1 MLERLV
7 ARALIGFIRVL
18 TGAQAYWRDCRPT
31 AALRIYYAN
40 HASHGDF
47 VLLWASLPPW
57 LRRRTRPV
65 AGADYWNRDALRRYV
80 GGRVFRA
87 VLIDRERREGSPDPI
102 AQMGE
107 ALDAG
112 DSLILFPEGTRNVT
126 DAVLLPFKSGL
137 YHLATRCPQ
146 AELVP
151 VWMNNLSRVMPKGEL
166 LPLPLLCTVTFGPPL
181 RLAAGEDKAAFL
193 ARARDALLALR
204 PVDPEADTPS
214 DTAPFDALHPLDP
227 DPVGHDPVGH
237 DPLGQASAT
246 PSATPAASA
255 GESA

>member
-7 ARALIGFIRVL
+7 ARALIGFIRLL
-18 TGAQAYWRDCRPT
+18 TGAQAYWRDVRPT
-31 AALRIYYAN
+31 ASLRLYYAN

-102 AQMGE
+102 AQMAD
-107 ALDAG
+107 ALAAG

-126 DAVLLPFKSGL
+126 DAPLLPFKSGL
-137 YHLATRCPQ
+137 YHLAARCPQ
-146 AELVP
+146 VELVP
-151 VWMNNLSRVMPKGEL
+151 VWMNNLARVMPKGQL
-166 LPLPLLCTVTFGPPL
+166 LPLPLLCTVTFGAPL
-181 RLAAGEDKAAFL
+181 RLGDGEDKAAFL
-193 ARARDALLALR
+193 ERARNALLALR
-204 PVDPEADTPS
+204 PEEPDADVPS
-214 DTAPFDALHPLDP
+214 DALPFDALHPIDP
-227 DPVGHDPVGH
+227 SPASPSHDPISHDPVE
-237 DPLGQASAT
+237 
-246 PSATPAASA
+246 PA
-255 GESA
+255 